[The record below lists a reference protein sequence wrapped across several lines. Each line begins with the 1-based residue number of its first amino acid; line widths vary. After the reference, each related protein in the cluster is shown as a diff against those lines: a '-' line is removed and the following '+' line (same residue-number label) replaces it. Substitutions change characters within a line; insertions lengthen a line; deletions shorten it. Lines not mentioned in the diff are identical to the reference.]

1 MNTTLTIRDIVDKV
15 TGETLQSNVE
25 SRSAARKYKQQLK
38 KQGYTPRIIRE
49 DYQLVKTTFE
59 R

>member
-25 SRSAARKYKQQLK
+25 SREAARAYQRQLK

>member
-1 MNTTLTIRDIVDKV
+1 MSTLTIRDIVDKV
-15 TGETLQSNVE
+15 TGNLLHPDVK

-38 KQGYTPRIIRE
+38 KAGYSPRIVRT